1 MQLIHQVC
9 YAPGAIDAAFYEKMT
24 SAVEPAEYVE
34 TLSIV
39 CQTIA
44 IETFHLGLG
53 LSPPPLPSA
62 DSADPGAPAR
72 KLAQPNETK
81 VQIGLIP
88 TVAPQD
94 AQGKLKALW
103 TRAFFEHDV
112 RPFHVQQAL
121 SADRPQSPISD
132 PNAKQRS
139 SVYHAHEFPG

>member
-1 MQLIHQVC
+1 M
-9 YAPGAIDAAFYEKMT
+9 
-24 SAVEPAEYVE
+24 E

-53 LSPPPLPSA
+53 MSPPALPSTH
-62 DSADPGAPAR
+62 SADPGAPAR

-94 AQGKLKALW
+94 AQGKLKELW
-103 TRAFFEHDV
+103 THAFFEHDV

-121 SADRPQSPISD
+121 SAVPTEQLMFAQTFDALYIPQAKVGGDPHWHRDGSIDRRQIELL
-132 PNAKQRS
+132 ATRVS
-139 SVYHAHEFPG
+139 SNNQCFY